1 MTPKTDP
8 LLQLQGIDFAFGDK
22 ILLQD
27 FKAQVQT
34 QDFIGLLGPNGCGK
48 TTLIKLLSGVLRP
61 NGGQILLKGKALQQ
75 WSRRNIAR
83 TLAVLPQETQLD
95 FPFTAQEVV
104 LMGRSPYLG
113 TFQWEQKED
122 LNIVREAMEQC
133 DCWDYA
139 TQDIR
144 ELSGG
149 ERERVFLA
157 RALAQQPEILLLDE
171 PTTHLDL
178 KHQRDTLRLLQRCQ
192 RELGLSILMVLHDIN
207 FAMQACEKVWVMG
220 SKGLAGEGPPET
232 TLTPELIAEVFSV
245 KVNRVDLSSGRP
257 WIHPDFLA

>member
-1 MTPKTDP
+1 MTQALHP
-8 LLQLQGIDFAFGDK
+8 LIQLEEIDFAYGEK

-27 FKAQVQT
+27 FNAQVQS

-61 NGGQILLKGKALQQ
+61 DRGQILLKEKDLQQ
-75 WSRRNIAR
+75 WSRKNIAR
-83 TLAVLPQETQLD
+83 TVAILPQETQLD

-122 LNIVREAMEQC
+122 LAIVREAMEQC
-133 DCWDYA
+133 DCWDLA

-178 KHQRDTLRLLQRCQ
+178 KHQRDTLRLLQRCHQ
-192 RELGLSILMVLHDIN
+192 ELGLCILTVLHDIN

-220 SKGLAGEGPPET
+220 AKGLAGEGPPES

-257 WIHPDFLA
+257 WIHPDFLS